1 MIRHP
6 PRLYKRPK
14 DLGQTRTYWWHDGW
28 IAPELRLYAPD
39 QERTPSDDEDERPVL
54 PSHSTRVVTTV
65 TPRREL
71 DAAEGAPRTGPP
83 TAARE
88 ARTRARRPQTAVRYP
103 GVGPTP
109 ASA

>member
-54 PSHSTRVVTTV
+54 PSHSTRVVTNGD
-65 TPRREL
+65 PS
-71 DAAEGAPRTGPP
+71 EGT
-83 TAARE
+83 
-88 ARTRARRPQTAVRYP
+88 
-103 GVGPTP
+103 
-109 ASA
+109 

>member
-1 MIRHP
+1 MGRHP

-39 QERTPSDDEDERPVL
+39 QERTPSDDEDERAVL
-54 PSHSTRVVTTV
+54 PSHSTRVVTTM

-71 DAAEGAPRTGPP
+71 DAAEGAATNGPADGGAGSP
-83 TAARE
+83 DAR
-88 ARTRARRPQTAVRYP
+88 AQAPDGGAKP
-103 GVGPTP
+103 PSTP